1 MRYKKSQIEDIVM
14 NICRSRYYIDILK
27 VWYNNIVIISYP
39 VLAPFCR
46 KKTKLK
52 LLHWILSNTHYVE
65 NVLYSSFIHK
75 CTFYNDSTDYQY
87 HWYKTVSQNLNRK
100 AYNC

>member
-1 MRYKKSQIEDIVM
+1 M
-14 NICRSRYYIDILK
+14 
-27 VWYNNIVIISYP
+27 
-39 VLAPFCR
+39 
-46 KKTKLK
+46 
-52 LLHWILSNTHYVE
+52 HWILSNTHYVE